1 MNPAAAIPTVL
12 VAHGRDQPDVL
23 SALRPGTS
31 WGDVPAPDVRLGA
44 EGLVEALALPVDLV
58 VSPYLRSCWA

>member
-1 MNPAAAIPTVL
+1 MTPAAAIPTGL
-12 VAHGRDQPDVL
+12 VACGRDHPDVG
-23 SALRPGTS
+23 SVLRPGTS

-58 VSPYLRSCWA
+58 VNSYLRSCWA